1 VKRRRRRRRRRK
13 QEGKEKCAVRSLTI
27 YILHQIL
34 V

>member
-1 VKRRRRRRRRRK
+1 VKRRRRRRKK
-13 QEGKEKCAVRSLTI
+13 QEEKEKCAVRRLTI